1 MAKIHGLIAYWE
13 FKGAATL
20 IIELSIWKWK
30 LNDETLVIRMM
41 DL

>member
-13 FKGAATL
+13 FKGATL